1 MLDARYHMKL
11 SLESLAVFSRS
22 SIMEGDGTRAAEVGD
37 GVRERV
43 TIIASN
49 LTSIGGG
56 VSSASEVR
64 RVVPRRGAKR
74 VAQPQRSPCSASR
87 LLADIEDAG

>member
-1 MLDARYHMKL
+1 MRAVLDARYHMKL
-11 SLESLAVFSRS
+11 SLESLAVFSRPALT
-22 SIMEGDGTRAAEVGD
+22 EGDGTRAGEVG
-37 GVRERV
+37 ERT

-74 VAQPQRSPCSASR
+74 VVAQSQRSPRSASR
-87 LLADIEDAG
+87 LLSEIEDAG